1 MNIFLPYTAIIG
13 KNLWEEENNWQKK
26 KLLNSFEEFPKIDIP
41 ETTIIRKW
49 RLGRERCIGNGNIIT
64 NRLAADKV
72 WFASLISWCDGNRCK
87 VSGKR
92 EFSQRI
98 KQPGSNRNHALP
110 SPQCS
115 VFSYFEQW
123 SYFICVNRSLSMF
136 NFLHITANKAPI
148 GNMVCCHSG
157 IKDFHSGYF
166 RDQTW
171 LKFLSYNIT
180 KKDSGNLRI
189 NLFR

>member
-1 MNIFLPYTAIIG
+1 MSVCPWYQQIINIFFIIG
-13 KNLWEEENNWQKK
+13 KHLWEEENNWQK

-92 EFSQRI
+92 EFSQQRI
-98 KQPGSNRNHALP
+98 WQPGSYRTHALL
-110 SPQCS
+110 SDLF
-115 VFSYFEQW
+115 VFSSISYFERW
-123 SYFICVNRSLSMF
+123 SYFICVNRSLSIF
-136 NFLHITANKAPI
+136 
-148 GNMVCCHSG
+148 
-157 IKDFHSGYF
+157 
-166 RDQTW
+166 
-171 LKFLSYNIT
+171 
-180 KKDSGNLRI
+180 
-189 NLFR
+189 NLFTIQQIRHLLAIWSATPGTFGTRSD